1 MGNDSQLTGNINSNG
16 FLEILRGK
24 EFKQVQCPIKV
35 GKMNCGDQ
43 CALFSEPYHSTTCLT
58 NDSEYCTVLHL
69 CGQTT
74 HEFIEFNDGR
84 K

>member
-35 GKMNCGDQ
+35 GKMNCGD
-43 CALFSEPYHSTTCLT
+43 
-58 NDSEYCTVLHL
+58 
-69 CGQTT
+69 
-74 HEFIEFNDGR
+74 
-84 K
+84 